1 MSLWQK
7 IVKFT
12 SDIYL
17 SKYPMFLLY
26 KPTFHKL
33 KGKDIRK
40 IIDNL
45 QVGDILLRRFDGYL
59 NTILTPGFWGHS
71 AVYIGENKIL
81 HSVSQGVCEE
91 DILDFCRTDSL
102 CILRRIKF
110 DVNNFIQKVI
120 YVKEKDIKYDFEF
133 EKNDDEYYCTELVNY
148 LHDNIFE
155 DDFKEIAGKLILT
168 PDAIYKNSNIFLV
181 FGFRN

>member
-1 MSLWQK
+1 M
-7 IVKFT
+7 
-12 SDIYL
+12 
-17 SKYPMFLLY
+17 
-26 KPTFHKL
+26 
-33 KGKDIRK
+33 
-40 IIDNL
+40 
-45 QVGDILLRRFDGYL
+45 
-59 NTILTPGFWGHS
+59 GHS

-168 PDAIYKNSNIFLV
+168 PDAIYKSSNIFLV